1 MEPPEQLKQK
11 MLSEKRLTKRLR
23 LATTR
28 LEDAQQEHIWAI
40 AAAKSE
46 GLSIRKIAAATGLS
60 SSRVHQ
66 LLHTDE
72 ALQIP
77 ERLNSLTDPQANT
90 DKQPVGKE
98 MQSLQPFQQLLA
110 EETEVMRWCISW
122 LEQLARGERVVINL
136 RAESDSRTAL
146 VGVDHKWVLR
156 VLNRIAADL
165 DRLSGHPVT
174 NEEGNTE
181 PDPTI
186 AGIKHRR
193 RLAEPEP
200 ELSSLSQ
207 REQRAILREK
217 MGLPPH

>member
-11 MLSEKRLTKRLR
+11 VLNEKRLTNRLR
-23 LATTR
+23 LATAR
-28 LEDAQQEHIWAI
+28 LENAQQEHIWAI

-66 LLHTDE
+66 LLHTKE

-77 ERLNSLTDPQANT
+77 EWLNSLTDPHSNT
-90 DKQPVGKE
+90 HEQLPDQE
-98 MQSLQPFQQLLA
+98 MHSLKPCQSRLA

-136 RAESDSRTAL
+136 RAESDSRTAF
-146 VGVDHKWVLR
+146 VGVDHQWVMR

-165 DRLSGHPVT
+165 DRLSGHLIL
-174 NEEGNTE
+174 NENS
-181 PDPTI
+181 DPEVDPSLV
-186 AGIKHRR
+186 GIKHRR

-217 MGLPPH
+217 MGLPPY